1 MTRQPDQLDDQIIFR
16 VREHAAIA
24 ATPEMIPG
32 IVFDVLQESV
42 SDPAHTAKLQ
52 DVKLLLV
59 EAYRAAGVSARALD
73 KRPIVA

>member
-1 MTRQPDQLDDQIIFR
+1 MNQQPIRLNDQVICR
-16 VREHAAIA
+16 VRARAAQA
-24 ATPEMIPG
+24 GSPEMIPQ

-42 SDPAHTAKLQ
+42 VDPVHAARLQ

-59 EAYRAAGVSARALD
+59 EAYRSAGLSARMLG